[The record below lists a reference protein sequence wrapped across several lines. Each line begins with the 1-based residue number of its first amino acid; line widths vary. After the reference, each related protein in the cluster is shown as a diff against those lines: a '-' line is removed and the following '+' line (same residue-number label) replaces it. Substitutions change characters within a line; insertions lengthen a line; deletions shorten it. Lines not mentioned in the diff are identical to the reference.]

1 MKLLSGVPP
10 CQQGPPQ
17 CFLAEALGHLRY
29 PPWSP
34 GPLRGRQNQKRTGTN
49 APGEATGPSPFPPP
63 KLAPATNS
71 NQQLIT
77 VCNSLLVVVVRLCC
91 GRGWPLA
98 PAPGPSPIALLP
110 AWATV
115 PGRLCGRGGRE
126 GRRGVHFLGEM
137 GARVGGVCN
146 ECLSQ
151 ASCLRSMRI
160 IPLAFGLSKTENI
173 R

>member
-1 MKLLSGVPP
+1 MFS
-10 CQQGPPQ
+10 GPP
-17 CFLAEALGHLRY
+17 
-29 PPWSP
+29 
-34 GPLRGRQNQKRTGTN
+34 
-49 APGEATGPSPFPPP
+49 
-63 KLAPATNS
+63 NS
-71 NQQLIT
+71 NQQHLT

-146 ECLSQ
+146 EYLSQ

-173 R
+173 RRESDRWHSAVQSKIEKSWRIISLAFGLSMPNQSLHEGVAKPRSA